1 MDVEETKLITTFI
14 SAWAWQILAML
25 FLCSS
30 LIIFSI
36 ERTLITQVMYIA
48 LFLIFIGCEFMS
60 LKRKRNVLEE
70 AE

>member
-1 MDVEETKLITTFI
+1 MDGEETKLITTFI

-30 LIIFSI
+30 LIMFSI
-36 ERTLITQVMYIA
+36 ERTLITQVMYIS
-48 LFLIFIGCEFMS
+48 LFLIFMCCEFLS